1 MNILS
6 DIIIIFTAFAGFM
19 LAFYI
24 RHKKASQEVLVCPLD
39 GKCEEVVHSEYS
51 KFFGIPLEVIGMIY
65 YALVGISYAIFVV
78 SPIFYSS
85 LAIFLIFGATI
96 TAFLFSLYLT
106 FIQAFVLKKW
116 CTWCLVSAGFCTVIF
131 VSALIGSSVNFI
143 DLLADYRF
151 LILLLHTFGFVLGVG
166 GATIT
171 DVFFFKFLKDFKI
184 SEWEA
189 EIMHTLSQIIWFALA
204 ILIISGIGLY
214 LPAAERLI
222 ASPKFLVKLV
232 VVGAIIIN
240 GIFLNLIVSPQLI
253 RISFGE
259 KHNHKVG
266 ELHHIRK
273 LAFALGAVSL
283 TSWYIALILGML
295 RSIPLS
301 FIAALGVYAGVLLI
315 AIIGSQILE
324 RLFNKRAQL

>member
-1 MNILS
+1 MNILA
-6 DIIIIFTAFAGFM
+6 DIIIIFTAFAGFL

-51 KFFGIPLEVIGMIY
+51 KFFGIPLEIIGMTY
-65 YALVGISYAIFVV
+65 YALVGVSYAIFVV
-78 SPIFYSS
+78 SPVFYSS

-96 TAFLFSLYLT
+96 AAFLFSLYLT

-131 VSALIGSSVNFI
+131 ASALIGSSINFI
-143 DLLADYRF
+143 SLLADYRF
-151 LILLLHTFGFVLGVG
+151 LVLLLHTFGFVLGVG

-171 DVFFFKFLKDFKI
+171 DIFFFKFLKDFKI

-204 ILIISGIGLY
+204 ILVISGIGLY

-222 ASPKFLVKLV
+222 ETPKFLVKLI
-232 VVGAIIIN
+232 VVGVIIAN

-253 RISFGE
+253 KISFGE
-259 KHNHKVG
+259 KHDHKIG
-266 ELHHIRK
+266 ELHHIRR
-273 LAFALGAVSL
+273 LAFALGGISL
-283 TSWYIALILGML
+283 TSWYAALVLGML
-295 RSIPLS
+295 RGISLS
-301 FIAALGVYAGVLLI
+301 FSSILGIYAGALLI

-324 RLFNKRAQL
+324 RSFNRRAQL